1 MKRGI
6 FIAGFLLAIFPALV
20 SAQNL
25 SVTGKVK
32 AEQGAE
38 NLSAVS
44 VLVKGTDIGTFT
56 DAKGNFTIS
65 LPASTKFPI
74 TLIFSSVGYEF
85 SELLVNA
92 AGQLPAVSLKSSSTL
107 GQEVVVSATRTP
119 VRLLESPVSI
129 ERINNAML
137 RNAPSADYFDVAANL
152 KGVDMVAS
160 SLTFKTV
167 TTRGF
172 AGSGNTRFTQ
182 LVDGMDNQA
191 PGLNFSVGSIIGL
204 SELDVESMELLQGAS
219 SALYGPGGMNGT
231 MLINSKDPF
240 KYQGFSFQAKNGM
253 MHVDGKYRDPSPYYN
268 YDFRFAHKVSE
279 KFAFK
284 ITGGMIQAKDWLAA
298 DERNVLRSGTQ
309 LGKIIPGTRDTD
321 PNYDGMNMYGDETSG
336 SINAVL
342 RGVQG
347 QAPFLA
353 SFINGLLTQPDSM
366 VSRTGYHE
374 RDVTNPNT
382 VNFKVG
388 GAFHY
393 KISNSLEAIAS
404 GFWGTGNTVYTAT
417 ERYNLL
423 NLKMGQYKLE
433 LKHKNWFIR
442 GFTTQENAGDTYNT
456 TITTRLFN
464 EAWKSSTDPNNGWF
478 KEYGLAYLSGR
489 LGGLTSIDA
498 HNQART
504 VADAGR
510 PLPGST
516 QFKTLFDQVR
526 SKSISEGG
534 GRLIDR
540 TNLYAAEGQYNL
552 SHLTGKFA
560 DVLIGANFRRFMLNS
575 EGTLFADS
583 TGKIPINEFGSYLQ
597 LSKGLANDV
606 IRFTVSG
613 RYDKNE
619 NFKGRFTPRATALIK
634 LAKNNNLRVSY
645 QTAYRFPSNQY
656 QYINLRAAGAILIG
670 GIPKMLD
677 YYRVKQ
683 NPIYSL
689 NALQAGQ
696 FVVQQLGEFKPES
709 VTSYEVGYKGLLADS
724 RLLIDAYGYIGNYQ
738 DFLTRVNVVQSIT
751 SSPSPAD
758 LIDPTKRRILSIPVN
773 SPSRV
778 KTNGWGISLEY
789 KFNKGYYLNT
799 NLSSDVLVNAPVGYI
814 TFFNSPKYRS
824 NVGFGNN
831 GLGKSKR
838 VGFNVVYRWQS
849 EIEYQS
855 DLANGTV
862 PAYHILDA
870 QIGYKFPKIN
880 SIVRLGAN
888 NLFNQYYIT
897 GLANPSI
904 GGLYYV
910 SFGYNIF

>member
-1 MKRGI
+1 MKRFT
-6 FIAGFLLAIFPALV
+6 FIAAMLLSILPALL
-20 SAQNL
+20 SAQSL
-25 SVTGKVK
+25 TVSGKVK
-32 AEQGAE
+32 AAQGNE
-38 NLSAVS
+38 SLSAVS
-44 VLVKGTDIGTFT
+44 VLVKGTDLGTFT
-56 DAKGNFTIS
+56 DPKGNFKLS

-74 TLIFSSVGYEF
+74 TLLFSSVGFEF
-85 SELLVNA
+85 TEKIVDQAGETPIILLTA
-92 AGQLPAVSLKSSSTL
+92 SSTL

-119 VRLLESPVSI
+119 LRIIESPVSI
-129 ERINNAML
+129 DRLSNAAL
-137 RNAPSADYFDVAANL
+137 RNAPSADYFDVVANL
-152 KGVDMVAS
+152 KGVDIVAS

-172 AGSGNTRFTQ
+172 SGSGNTRFTQ

-204 SELDVESMELLQGAS
+204 SELDVESIELLQGAS

-240 KYQGFSFQAKNGM
+240 KHQGLSFQAKNGV

-268 YDFRFAHKVSE
+268 YDLRFAKKVSE

-284 ITGGMIQAKDWLAA
+284 ITAGMIQAKDWLAG
-298 DERNVLRSGTQ
+298 DQRNVSRSGTQ
-309 LGKIIPGTRDTD
+309 LGAIVPGTRDTD

-353 SFINGLLTQPDSM
+353 PFINNLLSQPDSM

-374 RDVTNPNT
+374 KDVTNPNT

-388 GAFHY
+388 GSLNY
-393 KISNSLEAIAS
+393 KLSNSVEAILS

-417 ERYNLL
+417 ERYSLL

-433 LKHKNWFIR
+433 FKHKNWLLR
-442 GFTTQENAGDTYNT
+442 AYTTQEDAGNTYNT

-504 VADAGR
+504 AADVGR
-510 PLPGST
+510 PVAGSQ
-516 QFKTLFDQVR
+516 QFNTLFDAVK
-526 SKSISEGG
+526 SKAISDGG

-540 TNLYAAEGQYNL
+540 TNLYAVEGQYNL
-552 SHLTGKFA
+552 SHLTGNVV
-560 DVLIGANFRRFMLNS
+560 DVLLGGNFRQFLLNS

-583 TGKIPINEFGSYLQ
+583 AGKISINEFGSYLQ
-597 LSKGLANDV
+597 VSKGIANDA
-606 IRFTVSG
+606 IKFTVSG

-619 NFKGRFTPRATALIK
+619 NFKGRFTPRATMLLK

-677 YYRVKQ
+677 YYGLKQ
-683 NPIYSL
+683 NPAYSL
-689 NALQAGQ
+689 TALQSGQ
-696 FVVQQLGEFKPES
+696 FVTQQFGEFKPES
-709 VTSYEVGYKGLLADS
+709 VTSYEIGYKGLLADS
-724 RLLIDAYGYIGNYQ
+724 RLLVDAYGYIGNYQ

-751 SSPSPAD
+751 NNPSPLD
-758 LIDPTKRRILSIPVN
+758 LIDPSKRRILSIPVN
-773 SPSRV
+773 SPSKV

-831 GLGKSKR
+831 GVGKNKR
-838 VGFNVVYRWQS
+838 VGFNVVYRWQA
-849 EIEYQS
+849 EVDYQS
-855 DLANGTV
+855 DLANGIV
-862 PAYHILDA
+862 PAYHLLDA
-870 QIGYKFPKIN
+870 QVGYKFPKIN
-880 SIVRLGAN
+880 TIVRLGAN
-888 NLFNQYYIT
+888 NLLNQYYIT